1 LREIALKKRLAAKL
15 AQEKEEKEK
24 AAMTEEVKKKE
35 QELVRL
41 LSPPSSLSWS
51 SLALITPFAL
61 LAPCQGLTDHQKRY
75 SSERGIVERATQE
88 RQGASQE
95 EVP

>member
-41 LSPPSSLSWS
+41 LSPFSLSWS

-61 LAPCQGLTDHQKRY
+61 LAPCQGLSDHQKRY